1 MMNSLKWALVAMML
15 SATAVAQEQVLLT
28 GRALNVDRLPLA
40 NATIRL
46 RNLLT
51 RQIDQVQISNA
62 KGEFSFIVKPEI
74 PYVAEIADPSG
85 RTAAVGDVVT
95 AHTGDAAATIVALPA
110 KLPSTG
116 GIFSDTA
123 GSVMSAAT
131 GAGVTVLQTGVLPV
145 LSPER

>member
-1 MMNSLKWALVAMML
+1 MLKSLKWALVGMML
-15 SATAVAQEQVLLT
+15 SATVVAQQQVLIT
-28 GRALNVDRLPLA
+28 GRALNVDRGPLA

-62 KGEFSFIVKPEI
+62 KGEFSFIAKPEI

-85 RTAAVGDVVT
+85 RTAAVSDVVT
-95 AHTGDAAATIVALPA
+95 PHAGDSAATIVALPA
-110 KLPSTG
+110 KLPATG

-131 GAGVTVLQTGVLPV
+131 GAGVTVLQTGILPV
-145 LSPER
+145 VSPER